1 MISEVDIME
10 QQTGVVYTRE
20 NDLRHTQIAPGG
32 NLQPVAFSWTAT
44 GEDVQTKPDN
54 QPNIPR
60 DVLPYLMLSRTT
72 GAELADCHNMLV
84 VIVSDIASDALLTGY
99 RTAFHS
105 MNIVRTQFST
115 AHVHRTTLL
124 DAHSTTRQAERL
136 REVSGL
142 TMERLAEIFF
152 VSRMTYHKWLR
163 GYLLNDA
170 HREHLLEIL
179 PLMEEAAHRLGSPQ
193 AVSNWLLT
201 PVSPGGKKPVDYL
214 QEKRYAMFRGFL
226 LRARTG
232 KEKFHPLPLSNRVH
246 RERPR
251 EEFEDALE
259 QLRPRAWINEEDDI
273 NDKAE

>member
-10 QQTGVVYTRE
+10 QQTGVVYARE
-20 NDLRHTQIAPGG
+20 NDLRHAQIAPGA
-32 NLQPVAFSWTAT
+32 NLQPVAFSWAAT
-44 GEDVQTKPDN
+44 GEDVRARSGN
-54 QPNIPR
+54 QPDIPG
-60 DVLPYLMLSRTT
+60 DLLPYVMLARTT
-72 GAELADCHNMLV
+72 GAELTDCRNMLV
-84 VIVSDIASDALLTGY
+84 VMVSDIASDALLTGY

-105 MNIVRTQFST
+105 MDIVRTQFST
-115 AHVHRTTLL
+115 VHAHRTASL
-124 DAHSTTRQAERL
+124 DVHTTARQAERL

-142 TMERLAEIFF
+142 TMERLAEIFS

-170 HREHLLEIL
+170 HREHLLEVL
-179 PLMEEAAHRLGSPQ
+179 PLVEEAAKRLGSPQ
-193 AVSNWLLT
+193 SVSNWLLT

-246 RERPR
+246 RERPP
-251 EEFEDALE
+251 EEIEDALE